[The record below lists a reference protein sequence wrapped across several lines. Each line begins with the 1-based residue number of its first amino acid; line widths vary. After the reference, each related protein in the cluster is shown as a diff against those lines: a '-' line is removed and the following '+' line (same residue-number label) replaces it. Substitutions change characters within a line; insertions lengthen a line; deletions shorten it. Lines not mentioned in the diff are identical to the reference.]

1 MRKLSIPQVS
11 SARIRRDEGRV
22 QGDFL
27 IKDWLVQ
34 PQINTVEK
42 GGKRWHLEPKVM
54 QVLVQ
59 LSLRPGEVLSKEKL
73 IEAVWR
79 DTFVGDDVLVRCISE
94 IRYVFGDDAKSPS
107 IVQTIPKTG
116 YRLIA
121 AVDMQMAT
129 AEQLRSSV
137 ANSLNHHLAG
147 TTQESAAHSNQTAVG
162 VDDPPADTHPDASKE
177 PPASEAAPR
186 FETNHPPSDRT
197 HAPVAGPLWHRLLWL
212 LPVAT
217 VALALWGATWY
228 WQSSHPSPFDVFWA
242 PVLDTP
248 DPALFC
254 IADQNQY
261 SFITLRDAAEP
272 SKRVALKDNLS
283 AVVIDDLDTI
293 VRVAAALR
301 THGKQYQLRG
311 EESTTLTDLRNGPSI
326 FIGAFDNAWTLRL
339 TKPLRFHFANNTDMT
354 QFRIV
359 DANAP
364 NQPGWVVDRTQQM
377 ATNNYQD
384 YALIARFT
392 DSNTGE
398 PTVIV
403 AGIGRGGTITAGEF
417 LTDPDHL
424 SQLMTA
430 AQAAGSKKNLEIV
443 LSTEIIDG
451 KPGSPKMEA
460 TYFW

>member
-1 MRKLSIPQVS
+1 
-11 SARIRRDEGRV
+11 
-22 QGDFL
+22 
-27 IKDWLVQ
+27 
-34 PQINTVEK
+34 
-42 GGKRWHLEPKVM
+42 
-54 QVLVQ
+54 
-59 LSLRPGEVLSKEKL
+59 
-73 IEAVWR
+73 
-79 DTFVGDDVLVRCISE
+79 
-94 IRYVFGDDAKSPS
+94 
-107 IVQTIPKTG
+107 
-116 YRLIA
+116 
-121 AVDMQMAT
+121 MQMAT
-129 AEQLRSSV
+129 ADQLRTSV
-137 ANSLNHHLAG
+137 ANSINLHLAG
-147 TTQESAAHSNQTAVG
+147 TTQESAARSNQDAVG
-162 VDDPPADTHPDASKE
+162 VDDPPAEAHPYPSKD
-177 PPASEAAPR
+177 PAASETTPR
-186 FETNHPPSDRT
+186 FETNHPLSDRT
-197 HAPVAGPLWHRLLWL
+197 YALVTGPRWRRLLWL

-228 WQSSHPSPFDVFWA
+228 WQSTHPSPFNVFWD

-272 SKRVALKDNLS
+272 SKQVALKDNLS
-283 AVVIDDLDTI
+283 AVVLDDLDTI

-301 THGKQYQLRG
+301 AHGKQYQLKG

-339 TKPLRFHFANNTDMT
+339 TKSLRFHFANNPDMT

-392 DSNTGE
+392 DPNTGK
-398 PTVIV
+398 PTIIV
-403 AGIGRGGTITAGEF
+403 AGIGRGGTITGGEF
-417 LTDPDHL
+417 LTDPDDL

-430 AQAAGSKKNLEIV
+430 ARAAGSKKNLEIV
-443 LSTEIIDG
+443 LSTQIIDG